1 MSCCRCALAISGP
14 AGCSC
19 PIPFPANMSDKDND
33 NNTNNDKPRYDPV
46 KLPKTLKDWM
56 EWNRNCDMCIQVCRP
71 PTEHNRNPGCKTMCL
86 VRALEPTQQPTS
98 LWQYNPL
105 RNYAISVKAT
115 SYESPPSIGKYSLVY
130 VSTRLISNM
139 CSITADMQ
147 VSTPSTR
154 SKVNRL
160 T

>member
-1 MSCCRCALAISGP
+1 MMSCCRCALAISGP

-147 VSTPSTR
+147 VFTPSTR
-154 SKVNRL
+154 SK
-160 T
+160 